1 LLSRIAKLFSQKN
14 MGRILRSKS
23 FIALGCLLL
32 WLLAVAVY
40 QTYKSLPHNVN
51 YLGEQYRLDSSRIN
65 FLYDLTYLSKH
76 GKIVHEQNI
85 FDALFHYIDQ
95 AEKYILIDMF
105 LFNSY
110 KAKNDT
116 VFRDL
121 SRELT
126 DKLIERKK
134 QIPGI
139 YVDFITDPINTVY
152 DGGISKEIE
161 RLKSSGIHVITSNL
175 RKLRDS
181 NIIYSP
187 IWRTCIQWFGNS
199 NRAGTI
205 KHPFST
211 ADGKVTLRSYLSLM
225 NFKANHR
232 KVFVADNHGE
242 MISLITSANPHGGS
256 SAHSNVALSVKG
268 DVWQSI
274 YAAEQA
280 VARMSGASL
289 SNYNNTS
296 NKILSDTD
304 ATIKILSEYQ
314 IKKALIEEINDAESA
329 SIIRIAQF
337 YLSDRDIIKYLLSA
351 SDRGV
356 DIKIILDPNKDAFG
370 YEKNGIPN
378 RQVAHELVS
387 KTKERIKIRWYD
399 THGEQFHSKL
409 FLSARGPRFSVIV
422 GSANL
427 TRRNLDNYNLELDI
441 KVVVQKKSQ
450 LAQEIMRYFDRLW
463 NNENG
468 LFTVDYEHYKEDS
481 SLKTFL
487 YRIQEG
493 FGLSTF

>member
-1 LLSRIAKLFSQKN
+1 
-14 MGRILRSKS
+14 MGRIFKSKS
-23 FIALGCLLL
+23 FIALGCLFI
-32 WLLAVAVY
+32 WLLAVGIY
-40 QTYKSLPHNVN
+40 QTHKNLPDNVN
-51 YLGEQYRLDSSRIN
+51 YLGEQYRLDQSRIN
-65 FLYDLTYLSKH
+65 FLYDLTYLNKH

-85 FDALFHYIDQ
+85 FDALFQYIDQ

-121 SRELT
+121 SKELT

-134 QIPGI
+134 HIPGI

-152 DGGISKEIE
+152 GGGISREIE
-161 RLKSSGIHVITSNL
+161 KLKSSGIHVMTSDL

-181 NIIYSP
+181 NIIYSS
-187 IWRTCIQWFGNS
+187 IWRTCIQWFGNTKG
-199 NRAGTI
+199 NGRI

-211 ADGKVTLRSYLSLM
+211 TEDKVTLRSYLSLL

-232 KVFVADNHGE
+232 KVFVADNYGE
-242 MISLITSANPHGGS
+242 MVTIVTSANPHGGS

-268 DVWQSI
+268 NIWRSL
-274 YAAEQA
+274 YTAEEA

-289 SNYNNTS
+289 
-296 NKILSDTD
+296 NKIQLTANRKPNNAD
-304 ATIKILSEYQ
+304 ATVIVLSEYQ
-314 IKKALIEEINDAESA
+314 IKKALLEEINDAEST

-337 YLSDRDIIKYLLSA
+337 YLADREIIHALLSA
-351 SDRGV
+351 SARGV
-356 DIKIILDPNKDAFG
+356 DIRMILDPNKDAFG

-378 RQVAHELVS
+378 RQAAHELVKES
-387 KTKERIKIRWYD
+387 KETIKIRWYD
-399 THGEQFHSKL
+399 THGEQFHTKL
-409 FLSARGPRFSVIV
+409 FTSENDSRFTVIV

-468 LFTVDYEHYKEDS
+468 LFTVDYEYYQEDS
-481 SLKTFL
+481 YVKTL
-487 YRIQEG
+487 VYRIQEAL
-493 FGLSTF
+493 GLSTF

>member
-1 LLSRIAKLFSQKN
+1 
-14 MGRILRSKS
+14 M
-23 FIALGCLLL
+23 
-32 WLLAVAVY
+32 WLTAVSIY
-40 QTYKSLPHNVN
+40 QSHKKMPDNLN
-51 YLGEQYRLDSSRIN
+51 YLGEQYRLDHSQIN
-65 FLYDLTYLSKH
+65 FLYDLTYVNNQ
-76 GKIVHEQNI
+76 GEMVYEQNI
-85 FDALFHYIDQ
+85 FDTLFQYIDQ

-110 KAKNDT
+110 TAKNDAIH
-116 VFRDL
+116 RDL
-121 SRELT
+121 SKELT
-126 DKLIERKK
+126 DKILEKK
-134 QIPGI
+134 KRIPGI
-139 YVDFITDPINTVY
+139 NIDFITDQINTVY
-152 DGGISKEIE
+152 AGGVSKEIE
-161 RLKSSGIHVITSNL
+161 SLRSAGINVITSDL
-175 RKLRDS
+175 RKLPDS

-187 IWRTCIQWFGNS
+187 IWRTFIQWFGNS

-211 ADGKVTLRSYLSLM
+211 TEDKVTLRSYLSLV

-232 KVFVADNHGE
+232 KVFVSDNRGD
-242 MISLITSANPHGGS
+242 MISIITSANPHGGS
-256 SAHSNVALSVKG
+256 SAHSNVALSVTG
-268 DVWQSI
+268 DVWKSI
-274 YAAEQA
+274 YAAEKA

-289 SNYNNTS
+289 SEINEKP
-296 NKILSDTD
+296 NKKPENAD
-304 ATIKILSEYQ
+304 ATIRILSEYQ
-314 IKKALIEEINDAESA
+314 IKKALIEEINVTEST

-337 YLSDRDIIKYLLSA
+337 YLADRDIIKSLLSA

-387 KTKERIKIRWYD
+387 KTQERIKIRWYD

-409 FLSARGPRFSVIV
+409 FISERESRSTVIV

-441 KVVVQKKSQ
+441 KLILQTKSN
-450 LAQEIMRYFDRLW
+450 LAQEIMRYFERLW

-468 LFTVDYEHYKEDS
+468 LFTVDYKHYKEDA
-481 SLKTFL
+481 SLKTLL